1 MHLHRLKLVN
11 FRQHAETEIVFGS
24 GITAIVGPNG
34 SGKTTLFESMAWAF
48 YGNAAARGNRDS
60 LRRYDAP
67 PRAPM
72 RVEVEF
78 SLGAHQYRVTRS
90 LYGAEL
96 YQDGGSRPMANS
108 QHEVSAKV
116 ARILGMDRLE
126 FFNTYFT
133 GQRQLAV
140 MATMGA
146 AERARFL
153 SRLLGYE
160 KLRLAQ
166 DRLRARRSALRGEIS
181 GLEKGLGDA
190 EALER
195 ERAEAQTQ
203 AEEAARHLEEVVAAR
218 KEAERALAEVG
229 PAWKAIV
236 ELRESVISHDAERRL
251 AEQHVEEA
259 RREFQRLDREL
270 ADALLAKDQLTRLE
284 PELKRMET
292 LREELDR
299 LERESRATGE
309 HRVVS
314 GQLGELRVQGQRVN
328 QRLQEMQELGVIHRN
343 AEKALDEARSA
354 VDGLK
359 KQEET
364 LRTAWVRNQQDAETK
379 RLGLRDQY
387 RDLQGQ
393 RKRIVEAGPD
403 GKCPTCARPLAE
415 EYESVLATLGR
426 QLEEIEVDGRYYKQR
441 VEQLATEPEELRDGQ
456 RRRAASVKRVE
467 EAVQMVANAEARVR
481 EREESER
488 ELAQLRE
495 RTVDLKRQLEALP
508 DAYDAER
515 HDVVQA
521 EVRRLEPSIQTAAR
535 FRVNAERAEGLV
547 RDAVTAERELSDRE
561 ERARQLTDAIS
572 ELGYSEE
579 AYVAAKKRYQATES
593 TARELE
599 VRNATLQ
606 GDLKAAATSL
616 QSIESR
622 IAERAKRLED
632 VDRLRTD
639 LALHDELDTA
649 FQDLRTELNA
659 KLRPDLSELASRFLT
674 DLTEGR
680 YHELE
685 LDNEYRINVREDDV
699 PKPVL
704 SGGEEDVSNLSL
716 RLAIS
721 QMVAERAGQPLSLLV
736 LDEIFGGLD
745 EGRRQGVI
753 DLLRRLA
760 DRFPQVVLI
769 THIETV
775 KEGADRVLRASVDS
789 RVGAARVAD
798 DEAPT
803 SREGVVAA

>member
-11 FRQHAETEIVFGS
+11 FRQHAETEIIFGS

-34 SGKTTLFESMAWAF
+34 SGKTTLFESMSWAF
-48 YGNAAARGNRDS
+48 YGNAAARGHRDS

-78 SLGAHQYRVTRS
+78 SLGAHEYRVARS

-96 YQDGGSRPMANS
+96 YQDNGSQPIANS
-108 QHEVSAKV
+108 QQEVTAKV
-116 ARILGMDRLE
+116 TRILGMDRLE

-146 AERARFL
+146 AERAKFL

-181 GLEKGLGDA
+181 GLEQGLGDA

-195 ERAEAQTQ
+195 ERSNAQSRVKDAE
-203 AEEAARHLEEVVAAR
+203 RHLQDVLADQ
-218 KEAERALAEVG
+218 KNAERALAEVG
-229 PAWKAIV
+229 PAWKTMV
-236 ELRESVISHDAERRL
+236 ELRESVISLDAERRL

-270 ADALLAKDQLTRLE
+270 ADALLAKDQLTRLA
-284 PELKRMET
+284 PELQRMAT
-292 LREELDR
+292 LREELER

-309 HRVVS
+309 HRAVS
-314 GQLGELRVQGQRVN
+314 GQLGEMRVQGQRLGE
-328 QRLQEMQELGVIHRN
+328 RLQEMQELDVIQRN
-343 AEKALDEARSA
+343 SHKALDEARGA
-354 VDGLK
+354 VEEFK
-359 KQEET
+359 RHEET
-364 LRTAWVRNQQDAETK
+364 LRTAWVRDQQDAETK
-379 RLGLRDQY
+379 RLALRDQY

-441 VEQLATEPEELRDGQ
+441 VEQLATEPEELREAQGS
-456 RRRAASVKRVE
+456 REASVTRVE

-481 EREESER
+481 EREEYER

-495 RTVDLKRQLEALP
+495 RTADFEQQLESLP
-508 DAYDAER
+508 DSYDSER

-521 EVRRLEPSIQTAAR
+521 EVRRLEPSVQTAAR
-535 FRVNAERAEGLV
+535 LRVNAERAEGLV
-547 RDAVTAERELSDRE
+547 RDAEKAERDLSSRE
-561 ERARQLTDAIS
+561 DKVRQLIDAIS
-572 ELGYSEE
+572 ALGFSEE
-579 AYVAAKKRYQATES
+579 AYVAANERYQSAES
-593 TARELE
+593 TVRELE
-599 VRNATLQ
+599 VRHAALR
-606 GDLKAAATSL
+606 GDLKAAETSL
-616 QSIESR
+616 QSVESR
-622 IAERAKRLED
+622 IAERTRRLKD
-632 VDRLRTD
+632 VERLRTD
-639 LALHDELDTA
+639 MVLHDELDTA

-680 YHELE
+680 YHELD
-685 LDNEYRINVREDDV
+685 LDNEYRINVREDEV

-745 EGRRQGVI
+745 EVRRQGVI
-753 DLLRRLA
+753 ELLRRLA

-775 KEGADRVLRASVDS
+775 KEGADRVLRVLVDS
-789 RVGAARVAD
+789 RLGSAKVAE
-798 DEAPT
+798 DEAPAT
-803 SREGVVAA
+803 REGVAA

>member
-1 MHLHRLKLVN
+1 LKLVN
-11 FRQHAETEIVFGS
+11 FRQHAETEIIFGS

-34 SGKTTLFESMAWAF
+34 SGKTTLFESMSWAF
-48 YGNAAARGNRDS
+48 YGNAAARGHRDS

-78 SLGAHQYRVTRS
+78 SLGAHEYRVARS

-96 YQDGGSRPMANS
+96 YQDNGSQPIANS
-108 QHEVSAKV
+108 QQEVTAKV
-116 ARILGMDRLE
+116 TRILGMDRLE

-146 AERARFL
+146 AERAKFL

-181 GLEKGLGDA
+181 GLEQGLGDA

-195 ERAEAQTQ
+195 ERSNAQSRVKDAE
-203 AEEAARHLEEVVAAR
+203 RHLQDVLADQ
-218 KEAERALAEVG
+218 KNAERALAEVG
-229 PAWKAIV
+229 PAWKTMV
-236 ELRESVISHDAERRL
+236 ELRESVISLDAERRL

-270 ADALLAKDQLTRLE
+270 ADALLAKDQLTRLA
-284 PELKRMET
+284 PELQRMAT
-292 LREELDR
+292 LREELER

-309 HRVVS
+309 HRAVS
-314 GQLGELRVQGQRVN
+314 GQLGEMRVQGQRLGE
-328 QRLQEMQELGVIHRN
+328 RLQEMQELDVIQRN
-343 AEKALDEARSA
+343 SHKALDEARGA
-354 VDGLK
+354 VEEFK
-359 KQEET
+359 RHEET
-364 LRTAWVRNQQDAETK
+364 LRTAWVRDQQDAETK
-379 RLGLRDQY
+379 RLALRDQY

-441 VEQLATEPEELRDGQ
+441 VEQLATEPEELREAQGS
-456 RRRAASVKRVE
+456 REASVTRVE

-481 EREESER
+481 EREEYER

-495 RTVDLKRQLEALP
+495 RTADFEQQLESLP
-508 DAYDAER
+508 DSYDSER

-521 EVRRLEPSIQTAAR
+521 EVRRLEPSVQTAAR
-535 FRVNAERAEGLV
+535 LRVNAERAEGLV
-547 RDAVTAERELSDRE
+547 RDAEKAERDLSSRE
-561 ERARQLTDAIS
+561 DKVRQLIDAIS
-572 ELGYSEE
+572 ALGFSEE
-579 AYVAAKKRYQATES
+579 AYVAANERYQSAES
-593 TARELE
+593 TVRELE
-599 VRNATLQ
+599 VRHAALR
-606 GDLKAAATSL
+606 GDLKAAETSL
-616 QSIESR
+616 QSVESR
-622 IAERAKRLED
+622 IAERTRRLKD
-632 VDRLRTD
+632 VERLRTD
-639 LALHDELDTA
+639 MVLHDELDTA

-680 YHELE
+680 YHELD
-685 LDNEYRINVREDDV
+685 LDNEYRINVREDEV

-745 EGRRQGVI
+745 EVRRQGVI
-753 DLLRRLA
+753 ELLRRLA

-775 KEGADRVLRASVDS
+775 KEGADRVLRVLVDS
-789 RVGAARVAD
+789 RLGSAKVAE
-798 DEAPT
+798 DEAPAT
-803 SREGVVAA
+803 REGVAA

>member
-1 MHLHRLKLVN
+1 VHLHRVKLVN
-11 FRQHAETEIVFGS
+11 FRQHAETEIILGS

-34 SGKTTLFESMAWAF
+34 SGKTTLFEAIAWAF

-78 SLGAHQYRVTRS
+78 SLGAHEYRVARS

-96 YQDGGSRPMANS
+96 YQDGGSQPIANS
-108 QHEVSAKV
+108 QHEVTAKA

-146 AERARFL
+146 AERAKFL

-166 DRLRARRSALRGEIS
+166 DRLRARRSSLRGEIS
-181 GLEKGLGDA
+181 GLEQGLGDA
-190 EALER
+190 KALER
-195 ERAEAQTQ
+195 ERSDAQTRVKDVERQ
-203 AEEAARHLEEVVAAR
+203 LQGVL
-218 KEAERALAEVG
+218 AERKAAEQALAEVG
-229 PAWKAIV
+229 PAWKAMM
-236 ELRESVISHDAERRL
+236 ELRESVVSLHTERRL

-270 ADALLAKDQLTRLE
+270 ANALLAKDELTRLE
-284 PELKRMET
+284 PELQRMAT
-292 LREELDR
+292 LREELER

-309 HRVVS
+309 HRAVTGQVS
-314 GQLGELRVQGQRVN
+314 ELHVQGQRLSE
-328 QRLQEMQELGVIHRN
+328 RLQEMQELDVIQLN
-343 AEKALDEARSA
+343 AQKALDEARSA
-354 VDGLK
+354 VDELK
-359 KQEET
+359 KQEES
-364 LRTAWVRNQQDAETK
+364 LQTAWVRDQQDAETK
-379 RLGLRDQY
+379 RLALRDQY

-393 RKRIVEAGPD
+393 RKRIVEAGAD

-415 EYESVLATLGR
+415 EYESVLKSLGR

-441 VEQLATEPEELRDGQ
+441 VEQLATEPKELSEI
-456 RRRAASVKRVE
+456 RRSREASVKRIE
-467 EAVQMVANAEARVR
+467 EAVQMVANAEARVH
-481 EREESER
+481 ERAAGEQ

-495 RTVDLKRQLEALP
+495 RTVDLERLLESLP
-508 DAYDAER
+508 DSYDSER

-521 EVRRLEPSIQTAAR
+521 EVRRLEPSVQTAAR
-535 FRVNAERAEGLV
+535 LRVNAERAEGLV
-547 RDAVTAERELSDRE
+547 SDAEKAERDLSSRE
-561 ERARQLTDAIS
+561 SRVEQLGEAIS
-572 ELGYSEE
+572 ALGYSEE
-579 AYVAAKKRYQATES
+579 AYVAADERYQAAES
-593 TARELE
+593 SVRGLE
-599 VRNATLQ
+599 IRHAALQ
-606 GDLKAAATSL
+606 GDLKAAETSL
-616 QSIESR
+616 DSVQSR

-632 VDRLRTD
+632 VERLRAD
-639 LALHDELDTA
+639 LALHEELDTA

-680 YHELE
+680 YHELD
-685 LDNEYRINVREDDV
+685 LDKEYRINVREDEV

-745 EGRRQGVI
+745 EVRRQSVI
-753 DLLRRLA
+753 ELLRRLA
-760 DRFPQVVLI
+760 DRFPQVILI

-775 KEGADRVLRASVDS
+775 KEGADRVLRVSVDAQ
-789 RVGAARVAD
+789 VGVAKVAE

-803 SREGVVAA
+803 TREGVAA

>member
-11 FRQHAETEIVFGS
+11 FRQHAETEIIFGS

-34 SGKTTLFESMAWAF
+34 SGKTTLFESMSWAF
-48 YGNAAARGNRDS
+48 YGNAAARGHRDS

-78 SLGAHQYRVTRS
+78 SLGAHEYRVARS

-96 YQDGGSRPMANS
+96 YQDNGSQPIANS
-108 QHEVSAKV
+108 QQEVTAKV
-116 ARILGMDRLE
+116 TRILGMDRLE

-146 AERARFL
+146 AERAKFL

-181 GLEKGLGDA
+181 GLEQGLGDA

-195 ERAEAQTQ
+195 ERSNAQSRVKDAE
-203 AEEAARHLEEVVAAR
+203 RHLQDVLADQ
-218 KEAERALAEVG
+218 KNAERALAEVG
-229 PAWKAIV
+229 PAWKTMV
-236 ELRESVISHDAERRL
+236 ELRESVISLDAERRL

-270 ADALLAKDQLTRLE
+270 ADALLAKDQLTRLA
-284 PELKRMET
+284 PELQRMAT
-292 LREELDR
+292 LREELER

-309 HRVVS
+309 HRAVS
-314 GQLGELRVQGQRVN
+314 GQLGEMRVQGQRLGE
-328 QRLQEMQELGVIHRN
+328 RLQEMQELDVIQRN
-343 AEKALDEARSA
+343 SHKALDEARGA
-354 VDGLK
+354 VEEFK
-359 KQEET
+359 RHEET
-364 LRTAWVRNQQDAETK
+364 LRTAWVRDQQDAETK
-379 RLGLRDQY
+379 RLALRDQY

-441 VEQLATEPEELRDGQ
+441 VEQLATEPEELREAQGS
-456 RRRAASVKRVE
+456 REASVTRVE

-481 EREESER
+481 EREEYER

-495 RTVDLKRQLEALP
+495 RTADFEQQLESLP
-508 DAYDAER
+508 DSYDSER

-521 EVRRLEPSIQTAAR
+521 EVRRLEPSVQTAAR
-535 FRVNAERAEGLV
+535 LRVNAERAEGLV
-547 RDAVTAERELSDRE
+547 RDAEKAERDLSSRE
-561 ERARQLTDAIS
+561 DKVRQLIDAIS
-572 ELGYSEE
+572 ALGFSEE
-579 AYVAAKKRYQATES
+579 AYVAANERYQSAES
-593 TARELE
+593 TVRELE
-599 VRNATLQ
+599 VRHAALR
-606 GDLKAAATSL
+606 GDLKAAETSL
-616 QSIESR
+616 QSVESR
-622 IAERAKRLED
+622 IAERTRRLKD
-632 VDRLRTD
+632 VERLRTD
-639 LALHDELDTA
+639 MALHDELDTA

-680 YHELE
+680 YHELD
-685 LDNEYRINVREDDV
+685 LDNEYRINVREDEV

-745 EGRRQGVI
+745 EVRRQGVI
-753 DLLRRLA
+753 ELLRRLA

-775 KEGADRVLRASVDS
+775 KEGADRVLRVLVDS
-789 RVGAARVAD
+789 RLGSAKVAE
-798 DEAPT
+798 DEAPAT
-803 SREGVVAA
+803 REGVAA